1 MNVGKM
7 ILPILWGIVF
17 ICSLYLLELPDVKA
31 VKPDYD
37 EYIYISEW
45 EESPGTWVDKT
56 IDTFTIVQVISVI
69 ANFFFKDSYK
79 AEVFWDLLLLIRLA

>member
-1 MNVGKM
+1 MKVGKS
-7 ILPILWGIVF
+7 ILPILWVILF
-17 ICSLYLLELPDVKA
+17 MCSLYLLELPDKV

-79 AEVFWDLLLLIRLA
+79 AEVFGISYY